1 MRGAA
6 TRATARLLTSR
17 CDGRRWTTGRASTTS
32 VSRKVE
38 REGGHASTTT
48 AKNTSWNRGR
58 ASTTRASVYDE
69 PQIYELAF
77 GFRDFKAEVEFLA
90 ECARRHGTYGGEGE
104 GEGEARLTSLLE
116 LGCGPA
122 WHSVEAATRGV
133 QCVALD
139 ANASMRAFVSDKLAG
154 MGGNAPKT
162 IRVVDGDMRKIA
174 LEPMTKPAN
183 GFDVATMLL
192 GTAAHLLTY
201 DDAVSCLKSV
211 RDNLRVGGLFV
222 VELEHPWDLFS
233 GDIANA
239 VGDAWDRTDEENG
252 VKVYV
257 EWGRD
262 GDAFDIETQVYE
274 RTVSFSLVENTDA
287 DVVDASI
294 KVIKSVEEVVACKIF
309 TQPEFNALAATAGL
323 TCVASYGDMDH
334 RMTLDDENAHNMVLV
349 YRRDE

>member
-1 MRGAA
+1 MLGYKGYVSSSVALR
-6 TRATARLLTSR
+6 RVLSMKSSNHH
-17 CDGRRWTTGRASTTS
+17 DGSMAPTTPT
-32 VSRKVE
+32 
-38 REGGHASTTT
+38 
-48 AKNTSWNRGR
+48 
-58 ASTTRASVYDE
+58 SVYDE

-77 GFRDFKAEVEFLA
+77 GFRDFKAEVEFLRD
-90 ECARRHGTYGGEGE
+90 CVRRHGTFEDDE
-104 GEGEARLTSLLE
+104 NENDDDRRLTSLLE

-122 WHSVEAATRGV
+122 WHSVEAATQGI

-139 ANASMRAFVSDKLAG
+139 ANASMRAFAIDKLTA
-154 MGGNAPKT
+154 MGEDAPKT

-174 LEPMTKPAN
+174 LEPMMKPAN

-211 RDNLRVGGLFV
+211 KDNLRVGGLFI

-262 GDAFDIETQVYE
+262 GDNFDIETQVYE

-287 DVVDASI
+287 DVVDASV

-334 RMTLDDENAHNMVLV
+334 RMALDDENAHNMVLV